1 MNYAIIVA
9 GGKGKRFSNK
19 EKKQFFK
26 IGSKTILNLTVEKF
40 LNHNLI
46 DRIVIVIPE
55 EDKYKFNINDEKI
68 YKISLPGEERK
79 DSVLNAL
86 YTIEND
92 IKPNDKI
99 LIHDGVR
106 PFVSES
112 LITNILNAL
121 EEYDCVVPGIKIF
134 DTVKEIDSKNSI
146 IKTLNRDKLV
156 RIQTPQ
162 GFKGKLLNIL
172 IGNLKKPINFTD
184 EASVFEF
191 SGEKV
196 KVIPGE
202 EKNLKITTKEDIMKF
217 YSSSFTGFGY
227 DVHRFCKGRE
237 LYLGGIK
244 IEYDYGLEG
253 HSDADVLIHSIID
266 AILGAAGYGDIGELF
281 PDTDERYKDIRS
293 TELLKIVA
301 KKINDD
307 FLINN
312 IDSTIVCEKPKL
324 KNYKNL
330 MREKLSEILN
340 IPVEKINI
348 KATTTEGLG
357 FTGRNEGIASYSVVT
372 LVKIL

>member
-9 GGKGKRFSNK
+9 GGKGKRFSSK

-26 IGSKTILNLTVEKF
+26 IGSKTILDLTVEKF

-46 DRIVIVIPE
+46 DRIVVVISE
-55 EDKYKFNINDEKI
+55 EDRYKFNINDDKI

-86 YTIEND
+86 NTIKNDINEND
-92 IKPNDKI
+92 NI

-106 PFVSES
+106 PFVSEN
-112 LITNILNAL
+112 LITKILNAL
-121 EEYDCVVPGIKIF
+121 NDYDCVVPGIKIF
-134 DTVKEIDSKNSI
+134 DTVKEIDNENFIK
-146 IKTLNRDKLV
+146 KTLNRDKLI

-227 DVHRFCKGRE
+227 DVHKFCKGRE

-253 HSDADVLIHSIID
+253 HSDADVLLHSIID

-281 PDTDERYKDIRS
+281 PDTDNKYKDIRS
-293 TELLKIVA
+293 TKLLKIVA
-301 KKINDD
+301 EKINND

-340 IPVEKINI
+340 IPVENINI